1 MNLGSIHIPT
11 AIVAVLAAL
20 GVVFVLKFLK
30 IF

>member
-1 MNLGSIHIPT
+1 MNFGSIHIPT
-11 AIVAVLAAL
+11 VIVAVLAVL